1 MQNNKNKN
9 EDQLTIQESLQRVE
23 ILIENLQEKYQI
35 DVFKLR
41 KDLFRIWSDLKDD
54 IEKIKVQIEY
64 NLSIDLKNYRYMPAD
79 QFKHQKEIELLEN
92 KIQHNLINV
101 DEAEVLLNYHK
112 IQYSIIKEREKDK
125 IEVLRKERQQEED
138 MYMKMLPLL
147 EKLQTVVA
155 YYNQD
160 LSELRGNMNDW
171 EDEIIIDILNE
182 KDIFSEYL
190 YYIKMLN
197 STYFMIS
204 IIKEEFDKNQNLL
217 NYQRNELLD
226 QLNV

>member
-9 EDQLTIQESLQRVE
+9 EDQQTLEVSLKRVE
-23 ILIENLQEKYQI
+23 NLIENLQEKYQI
-35 DVFKLR
+35 DIFKLR
-41 KDLFRIWSDLKDD
+41 KDLLRIWSDLKDD

-92 KIQHNLINV
+92 KIQHNLINI

-125 IEVLRKERQQEED
+125 IEEIRKERQQEED

-155 YYNQD
+155 FYNQD
-160 LSELRGNMNDW
+160 LSELRGNMNDS

-226 QLNV
+226 QMNA

>member
-9 EDQLTIQESLQRVE
+9 EDQQTLEVSLKRVE
-23 ILIENLQEKYQI
+23 NLIENLQEKYQI
-35 DVFKLR
+35 DIFKLR
-41 KDLFRIWSDLKDD
+41 KDLLRIWSDLKDD

-92 KIQHNLINV
+92 KIQHNLINI

-125 IEVLRKERQQEED
+125 IEEIRKERQQEED

-160 LSELRGNMNDW
+160 LSELRGNMNDS

-182 KDIFSEYL
+182 KDIFSEFL

-226 QLNV
+226 QMNA